1 MEQTEQMEP
10 PAERPAERPPTD
22 EASSGRPG
30 ASPGASLETLLAGRR
45 RLVIKTGSSL
55 LVDAANWALRWEWL
69 RCFARD
75 VAMLHR
81 RGFEVIL
88 VVSGAQA
95 VGRAEMRLQAR
106 TLPLKQALAAL
117 GQVPLIRAWSEV
129 LQGHKLRVGQ
139 VLVTF
144 SDLEDRRSHLN
155 LRDNFRALL
164 AFGAIPL
171 VNENDALVRDEH
183 RIGDN
188 DRLAARLAVMLEAD
202 FLFVLSDVDGLY
214 DRHPSRHP
222 SQGAAHFIP
231 LIEEVRPCHFE
242 MVARPATPLGSGGM
256 ATKLRAA
263 AIAMAGGCS
272 MILADGRGVH
282 PLQSLLSGQGR
293 YSLFRASTRP
303 RAARKAWLAALFQV
317 KGELFIDAGAAA
329 ALRTGKSLLP
339 AGVKAIRGDFIRG
352 DVVLIRL
359 EDGTEFARGLSAYDT
374 REAGRIAGHQT
385 ASIPELVGYAGRKY
399 LVHAN
404 DLVLRDSASAAE
416 PL

>member
-1 MEQTEQMEP
+1 
-10 PAERPAERPPTD
+10 
-22 EASSGRPG
+22 
-30 ASPGASLETLLAGRR
+30 
-45 RLVIKTGSSL
+45 
-55 LVDAANWALRWEWL
+55 
-69 RCFARD
+69 
-75 VAMLHR
+75 MLHR

-129 LQGHKLRVGQ
+129 LQAHNLRVGQ

-155 LRDNFRALL
+155 LRDNFRAML
-164 AFGAIPL
+164 ALGAIPL

-202 FLFVLSDVDGLY
+202 FLFVFSDVDGLY

-222 SQGAAHFIP
+222 SHHSSRHSSHHSFPGAAHFIP

-256 ATKLRAA
+256 ATKLKAA

-272 MILADGRGVH
+272 MILADGRGAH
-282 PLQSLLSGQGR
+282 PIQHLLSGRGR
-293 YSLFRASTRP
+293 YSLFRANTRP

-339 AGVKAIRGDFIRG
+339 AGVTAIRGDFIRG

-374 REAGRIAGHQT
+374 SEAGRIAGHQT
-385 ASIPELVGYAGRKY
+385 RLDSEAGGLCGAQISGARQ
-399 LVHAN
+399 
-404 DLVLRDSASAAE
+404 
-416 PL
+416 